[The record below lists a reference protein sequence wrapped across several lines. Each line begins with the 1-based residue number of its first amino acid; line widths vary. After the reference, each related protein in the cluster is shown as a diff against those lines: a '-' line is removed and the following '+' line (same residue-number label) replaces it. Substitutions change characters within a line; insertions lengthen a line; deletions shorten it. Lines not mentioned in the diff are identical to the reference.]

1 MPANIPLM
9 LVVSATLATVT
20 LSPHT
25 AFAQF
30 PPPPPMAG
38 PPPIAAGG
46 PPPLATGGPPAF
58 AARPP
63 MGPGG
68 VPRAGPAPRLGEASA
83 PRGALAAAER
93 AGAGGGHA
101 GRAVASAARGTSV
114 TYNRFEG
121 YGRYGGSRQGY
132 RAAVAAGAMPP
143 EPRLPTPI
151 VAQAMAIPR
160 RLAATTSTGATGA
173 FSSAISTLHRGR
185 FISPAGAC
193 PRRQ

>member
-132 RAAVAAGAMPP
+132 RAAVAAGAY
-143 EPRLPTPI
+143 
-151 VAQAMAIPR
+151 
-160 RLAATTSTGATGA
+160 AAGATAAYAYSGA
-173 FSSAISTLHRGR
+173 SYGYSSETGCYYVYGR
-185 FISPAGAC
+185 Y
-193 PRRQ
+193 RRVLICD